1 MLYFPTFTLYIKI
14 YNAIQS
20 ILKSSVMK
28 QFRLYILALSCCII
42 TLTAAAQDNT
52 PVVKVSGEVST
63 PLSLSA
69 ADLSKMSRTTATL
82 HDRDGKAHTYTGA
95 PIREILSRAGV
106 TTGSQLRGE
115 NLSKYLLVKCADGYE
130 VLFSLAELD
139 SSFTDRVII
148 LSDTLDGGP
157 LPTGKGPFRLVV
169 PGEKKPAR
177 SSFQVTE
184 MVIRFAKD

>member
-1 MLYFPTFTLYIKI
+1 
-14 YNAIQS
+14 
-20 ILKSSVMK
+20 MK
-28 QFRLYILALSCCII
+28 QFRHFIFLLSYCTIAI
-42 TLTAAAQDNT
+42 AAAAQDNA
-52 PVVKVSGEVST
+52 PVIKVSGEVST

-69 ADLSKMSRTTATL
+69 ADLLKMSRTTATL
-82 HDRDGKAHTYTGA
+82 HDRDGKAHTYTGT
-95 PIREILSRAGV
+95 PIQEILNRAGV
-106 TTGSQLRGE
+106 TTGPQLRGE

-157 LPTGKGPFRLVV
+157 LPTGKGPFRLIV

>member
-1 MLYFPTFTLYIKI
+1 
-14 YNAIQS
+14 
-20 ILKSSVMK
+20 MK
-28 QFRLYILALSCCII
+28 QFRLHILVLSLCSISI
-42 TLTAAAQDNT
+42 FAAAQDNT
-52 PVVKVSGEVST
+52 PVIKVSGEVST

-69 ADLSKMSRTTATL
+69 ADLSKMPRTTATL
-82 HDRDGKAHTYTGA
+82 HDRDGKSHIYTGT
-95 PIREILSRAGV
+95 PIQEILTRAGV

-157 LPTGKGPFRLVV
+157 LPVGKGPFRLIV

>member
-1 MLYFPTFTLYIKI
+1 
-14 YNAIQS
+14 
-20 ILKSSVMK
+20 MK
-28 QFRLYILALSCCII
+28 QFRLYILVLLCCII
-42 TLTAAAQDNT
+42 VISAAAQDNA

-69 ADLSKMSRTTATL
+69 ADLSKMPRTTAML
-82 HDRDGKAHTYTGA
+82 HDRDGKSHTYTGT
-95 PIREILSRAGV
+95 PIREILTRAGV
-106 TTGSQLRGE
+106 TTGPQLRRE

-157 LPTGKGPFRLVV
+157 LPIGKGPFRLIV